1 VDGGRDLDLARRGR
15 SARCTRGGLAAG
27 DAGRTRECDVGILVE
42 RSRST
47 APKQIAA
54 KVRESGTTPTEIAV
68 IGPPVGATILGEV
81 ATSKGS
87 GPGPPFP
94 RCRERPRWL
103 VLGALC
109 RAECLPH
116 RGEATPPHLRL
127 DHRVAGWIA
136 RGIADGDQPSMAGW
150 TDAPHAHA
158 TRGPLRRRRTRV
170 HRRLERVPG
179 RARGQDPDTA
189 RDLSGRRG
197 RGRRETRNR
206 EGWHLFRAWPL
217 TRGFLLGPF
226 GWTGTRRLIPLM
238 DPCCDPKVRHGSRC
252 PLTMFTKQVSRSG
265 GGLDPI
271 VTAEAEQVERTRR
284 KTWSW
289 ARSR

>member
-1 VDGGRDLDLARRGR
+1 VERRWSTATWLSGSKMTTRISYDSESTRGRVRPGHPCDRSGHPATDRGTRRSLRQRRRDQVDGGRDLDLARRGR

-189 RDLSGRRG
+189 RDLSGWR
-197 RGRRETRNR
+197 
-206 EGWHLFRAWPL
+206 
-217 TRGFLLGPF
+217 
-226 GWTGTRRLIPLM
+226 
-238 DPCCDPKVRHGSRC
+238 
-252 PLTMFTKQVSRSG
+252 
-265 GGLDPI
+265 
-271 VTAEAEQVERTRR
+271 
-284 KTWSW
+284 
-289 ARSR
+289 